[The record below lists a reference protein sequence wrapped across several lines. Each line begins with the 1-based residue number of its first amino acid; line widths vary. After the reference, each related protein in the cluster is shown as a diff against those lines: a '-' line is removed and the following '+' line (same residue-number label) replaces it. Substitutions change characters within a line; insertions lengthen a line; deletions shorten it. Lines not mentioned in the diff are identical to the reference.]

1 MAGCAGAAGER
12 DMIRSLQGR
21 SEGVMNC
28 MSDVKNAQDGSGVDS
43 FWDETAGSRASSA
56 AASGGLAG
64 MSRADGMFYGV
75 VAAISLGIGV
85 VNAFSAAQDAAWRG
99 AVYDLRTPL
108 FWEMSS
114 IVTIIAVAPVLF
126 VAVRRMRHVSR
137 WPLRIGLAV
146 AAIVAFSGLH
156 IAGMVGLRKAGMFL
170 AGGAYDFHF
179 SLATLMYEFRKD
191 VMTCLLIGSTLWLI
205 DSRREARARSGSTTP
220 QAYPA
225 STAPEMVWL
234 RDGPSRIRVEP
245 GDILTI
251 GSAGN
256 YVEYCM
262 AGRRTHLVRGTLAAE
277 EARLTKFNI
286 VRVHR
291 TRLVNLA
298 RVTGLKA
305 GPNGDFELTLDT
317 GQAVSGSRRYR
328 DAVASIEAL
337 AADPAPVA
345 STNAPRREVPR
356 YGGLPSSRAAAGN
369 SPDSAKP

>member
-1 MAGCAGAAGER
+1 M
-12 DMIRSLQGR
+12 S
-21 SEGVMNC
+21 C
-28 MSDVKNAQDGSGVDS
+28 MSDVKNAPERSGVDP
-43 FWDETAGSRASSA
+43 FWDHNRTTQDEASSA

-64 MSRADGMFYGV
+64 ISGVDWLFYSV

-99 AVYDLRTPL
+99 AVYDVRRPL

-146 AAIVAFSGLH
+146 AAIVAFSSLH

-179 SLATLMYEFRKD
+179 SLATLIYEFRKD

-205 DSRREARARSGSTTP
+205 DSRREAQQARPGVTTP
-220 QAYPA
+220 QADPA
-225 STAPEMVWL
+225 SAAPDMVWL
-234 RDGPSRIRVEP
+234 RDGSSRIRVEP

-262 AGRRTHLVRGTLAAE
+262 ADSRTHLVRGTLAAE

-291 TRLVNLA
+291 TRLVNLS

-317 GQAVSGSRRYR
+317 GEAVAGSRRYR

-337 AADPAPVA
+337 GADPAPVVG
-345 STNAPRREVPR
+345 TNAAHR
-356 YGGLPSSRAAAGN
+356 
-369 SPDSAKP
+369 